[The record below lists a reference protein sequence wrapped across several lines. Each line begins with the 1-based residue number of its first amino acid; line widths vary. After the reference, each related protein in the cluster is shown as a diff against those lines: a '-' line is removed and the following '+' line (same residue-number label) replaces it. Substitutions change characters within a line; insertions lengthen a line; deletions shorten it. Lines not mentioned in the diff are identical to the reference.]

1 MTDIKLEKI
10 SDIDKYL
17 FTEKRLRE
25 AISKIANRY
34 AIASTKYMNNYER
47 KNSQH
52 LYHTLT

>member
-10 SDIDKYL
+10 SDIDKHL
-17 FTEKRLRE
+17 FIETRSRG

-34 AIASTKYMNNYER
+34 AIASTKYMNNYES